1 MSVGSRLCCAYV
13 DPKVFCGSLLLVL
26 QVVWCDFL
34 HCSFGCPSRR
44 QRKLIMKE
52 PRLCMSSLSHGPIA
66 TWSQSSDP
74 IKSIWAPPWLN
85 RGINSFCHTSFY
97 YDSDKYRAPTSCSAY
112 KSSFHDIFL
121 YSYTDTASVQA
132 VTVAETC
139 INIYRATH
147 SKCSSQ
153 YSCAFRE
160 SRRQCSR
167 AVRFLELWS
176 RGPEF
181 NLLPNRL
188 QDLSLFVPISNPNT
202 VTLVCSR
209 KFGILN
215 LACHNVKKKKFYFF

>member
-1 MSVGSRLCCAYV
+1 
-13 DPKVFCGSLLLVL
+13 
-26 QVVWCDFL
+26 
-34 HCSFGCPSRR
+34 
-44 QRKLIMKE
+44 MKE
-52 PRLCMSSLSHGPIA
+52 PCLCMSNPSHGPIA

-74 IKSIWAPPWLN
+74 KNSIWAPPWLN
-85 RGINSFCHTSFY
+85 RGLNSFCQTSFY
-97 YDSDKYRAPTSCSAY
+97 YDKYRAPTSCSAY

-139 INIYRATH
+139 INICLATY

-181 NLLPNRL
+181 NPLPNHW
-188 QDLSLFVPISNPNT
+188 QDYSLFVPSSNPNT
-202 VTLVCSR
+202 VTLANSQLVCSR

-215 LACHNVKKKKFYFF
+215 LACHNVNRWFTANGITPVKPCSFS